1 MKLTLLRF
9 AARRPL
15 LALLVAVSLAVVAVA
30 GAGGALSGGSGEVAP
45 DANPRLVLGRVWFD
59 AYPEKATDNVQI
71 WIWLGGGVG
80 LYETGSVWRSSMDFF
95 EFERRGDRLD
105 ILFFQDKKRFE
116 TKLTVAACDEKPPF
130 DLCLTLDDPPRG
142 PKKYYAFG
150 NDEDLARGI
159 PWAVAVK
166 RAAEARAAGR

>member
-1 MKLTLLRF
+1 MKLTILRF

-15 LALLVAVSLAVVAVA
+15 LALLVVAVMAALAVA
-30 GAGGALSGGSGEVAP
+30 GAGRALSGGAEVSP

-59 AYPEKATDNVQI
+59 AYPEKATDDVQI

-80 LYETGSVWRSSMDFF
+80 LYESGSVWRSSMDFF

-105 ILFFQDKKRFE
+105 ITFFQDKKRFE
-116 TKLTVAACDEKPPF
+116 SKFAVAACDEKPPF

-150 NDEDLARGI
+150 SDEDLARGI